1 MSDAIRVLFVDDD
14 THLLQG
20 LKRALHKQVDLCVA
34 ETAIDG
40 LRMLDKNGPFSVVVS
55 DQNMPKVDGATFL
68 AKAAQ
73 HFPAIT
79 RVMLTGNN
87 DQGTA
92 IAAVNNGQVFRFLN
106 KPCNAKELLQTIRD
120 AHAHHLVMRAEHG
133 VLEDT
138 ISGTVQLLADMLSMA
153 YPKAFKRAATVQRWA
168 RSAAK
173 PLQIKN
179 TWELDVAAML
189 WPLSYVMTPD
199 ALIARRSAGEPL
211 TPADKQEIAAAY
223 VAVAK
228 MLQNVPR
235 LQGVAMLLL
244 LSCEGATDVVDPAA
258 RPRAAQLLQVL
269 INLSFL
275 ADPERS
281 GSTAEGFKQLAA
293 EGVYDRALL
302 AALPGLLSKGSN
314 KAQAQLRSVSVFD
327 LQAGDVLVTDLVDAN
342 KRLLLAAGQTISAPI
357 LAKISQLNQA
367 QTVADQ
373 IRIVRPQAA

>member
-1 MSDAIRVLFVDDD
+1 
-14 THLLQG
+14 
-20 LKRALHKQVDLCVA
+20 
-34 ETAIDG
+34 
-40 LRMLDKNGPFSVVVS
+40 
-55 DQNMPKVDGATFL
+55 
-68 AKAAQ
+68 
-73 HFPAIT
+73 
-79 RVMLTGNN
+79 
-87 DQGTA
+87 
-92 IAAVNNGQVFRFLN
+92 

-189 WPLSYVMTPD
+189 WPLSYVMTPE

-235 LQGVAMLLL
+235 LQGVAKLLL
-244 LSCEGATDVVDPAA
+244 LSCEGATDAVDPTA

-293 EGVYDRALL
+293 EGVYDPALL

-314 KAQAQLRSVSVFD
+314 EAQAQLRSVSVFD

-357 LAKISQLNQA
+357 LAKISQLNRAQA
-367 QTVADQ
+367 VADQ
-373 IRIVRPQAA
+373 IRIVRAKAA